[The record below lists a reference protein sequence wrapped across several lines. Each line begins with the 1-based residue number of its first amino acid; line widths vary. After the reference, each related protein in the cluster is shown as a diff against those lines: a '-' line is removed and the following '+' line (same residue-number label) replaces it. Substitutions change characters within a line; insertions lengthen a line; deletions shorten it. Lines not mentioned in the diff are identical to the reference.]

1 MRSAALVDG
10 MHGGLM
16 VKPCWQLCL
25 GLCREH
31 RIPGKARAVID

>member
-25 GLCREH
+25 FLKALTVPKTQ
-31 RIPGKARAVID
+31 IPGTS

>member
-25 GLCREH
+25 FDASRSLN
-31 RIPGKARAVID
+31 INIFPVA